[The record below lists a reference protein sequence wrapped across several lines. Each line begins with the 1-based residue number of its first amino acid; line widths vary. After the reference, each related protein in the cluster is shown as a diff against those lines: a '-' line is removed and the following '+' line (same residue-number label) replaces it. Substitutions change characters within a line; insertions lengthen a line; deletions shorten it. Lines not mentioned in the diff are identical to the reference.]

1 MLGAGD
7 FFRRGECSRTSR
19 SPLKTRLIGTYK
31 TCLTRGKGEPC
42 LPKKRIRF
50 PAGEIRTFSE
60 QCKKNG
66 KNVFFSKPSIF
77 FKKNIC
83 ILFFGRYING
93 WNTING
99 IMMTNRKHS
108 FCSTSAR
115 NQACCSAPFFS
126 LFNSPR
132 SEANAPVM
140 HASLSFVLIK
150 ARFNP
155 ADRFRSPCFL
165 PFRIPCASA
174 SAPMRRLSCVFSCST
189 QS

>member
-1 MLGAGD
+1 MSPEKTHTFSSGRNPH
-7 FFRRGECSRTSR
+7 FFRTMQKEW
-19 SPLKTRLIGTYK
+19 
-31 TCLTRGKGEPC
+31 
-42 LPKKRIRF
+42 KKR
-50 PAGEIRTFSE
+50 
-60 QCKKNG
+60 
-66 KNVFFSKPSIF
+66 VFFKTKYF
-77 FKKNIC
+77 LKKNIC